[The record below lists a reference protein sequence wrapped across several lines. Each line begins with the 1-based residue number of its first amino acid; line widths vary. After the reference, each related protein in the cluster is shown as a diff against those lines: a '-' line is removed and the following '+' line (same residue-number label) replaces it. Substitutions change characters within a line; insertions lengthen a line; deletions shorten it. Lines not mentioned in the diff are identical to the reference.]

1 MRREM
6 VWLKLILR
14 FVLGGIFV
22 YAAWDKLIHPDYF
35 AENILDYE
43 IVPMSLVNPMAVWLP
58 ILEVVLG
65 LCLLAGFWTRSV
77 SLLLVGLCAIFIG
90 AIAVTLLRG
99 IPLHACGCFS
109 TEVGTG
115 LRGWLSLWQEGLI
128 LIACVVLYSL
138 EWVFHKARSRVLG
151 EPGGFPYREGKMH

>member
-6 VWLKLILR
+6 VWLRLVLR
-14 FVLGGIFV
+14 LVVGGVFI

-43 IVPMSLVNPMAVWLP
+43 IVPMSLVNLMALWLP
-58 ILEVVLG
+58 ILEAVLG

-77 SLLLVGLCAIFIG
+77 ALLLGGLCAIFIG

-109 TEVGTG
+109 TEAGTG
-115 LRGWLSLWQEGLI
+115 LRNWLSLWQEGLI
-128 LIACVVLYSL
+128 LIACGFLYSL
-138 EWVFHKARSRVLG
+138 EWVFHKARFRASI
-151 EPGGFPYREGKMH
+151 EPLSFR